1 FILFHSYD
9 CRICSFPT
17 RRSSDLFD
25 LLFSNNSQLYKVGLD
40 IYLNDKNTLSIFT
53 NQNIYEGD
61 IFGDTYIFYLNNP
74 ELDIN
79 QRFDAFDENY
89 SQQYNLSYK
98 LELDKEGH
106 TIELEADHNIY
117 ESNSQ
122 NNNTFLGNIFR
133 PNYLEKTDSD
143 RDQSIVNLDY
153 VNPLSESLK
162 LELGLEA
169 RLFNSE
175 TDYFSDA
182 RSQNSQAQ

>member
-1 FILFHSYD
+1 YSWFFLFFFSSRRRH
-9 CRICSFPT
+9 T
-17 RRSSDLFD
+17 RFSRDWSSDVCSSDLF
-25 LLFSNNSQLYKVGLD
+25 
-40 IYLNDKNTLSIFT
+40 IY
-53 NQNIYEGD
+53 
-61 IFGDTYIFYLNNP
+61 YLNNP

-122 NNNTFLGNIFR
+122 NNNTFFGNMIR
-133 PNYLEKTDSD
+133 PNYLEKTDSN

-182 RSQNSQAQ
+182 RSQNSNGQYIPTATN